1 MKPVGLNLETVKQKS
16 SKKHF
21 NMRFLGDY
29 WENIAYKYLKKNK
42 LKLVQ
47 RNYYSKFGEIDLV
60 MQDEKA
66 LVFIEVKYRKNSE
79 KVSAIESV
87 TLSKQKK
94 IIQTAKLFLL
104 ENNKYNN
111 WNCRFDVLSIE
122 GDKKNPHIQWFK
134 NAFY

>member
-1 MKPVGLNLETVKQKS
+1 
-16 SKKHF
+16 
-21 NMRFLGDY
+21 MRFLGDY
-29 WENIAYKYLKKNK
+29 WENVAYKYLKKYK

-122 GDKKNPHIQWFK
+122 GDKKNPNIQWFK